1 MSICLIDFSIL
12 VSDNSLDLRD
22 FTLYLI
28 YDTLSVI
35 YGALYYKEAIVCWLN
50 FMINLNDISLILVD
64 CIFGKDKLVIVAS
77 DSSFYCWN
85 SVLYRWN
92 SILYFAHATVSLMK
106 TLVHLG
112 DISLALFNA
121 WEGRHRTLNS
131 SRVALDLLLHKVH
144 LLTLLGQCSF
154 CSCKP
159 TL

>member
-1 MSICLIDFSIL
+1 MSVCLINFSVL

-28 YDTLSVI
+28 YDTLCVI
-35 YGALYYKEAIVCWLN
+35 YGALYYKKAIVCWLN
-50 FMINLNDISLILVD
+50 FMVNFNDISLILVD

-77 DSSFYCWN
+77 DSSFYC
-85 SVLYRWN
+85 WN

-131 SRVALDLLLHKVH
+131 SRVALDFLLHKVH

-154 CSCKP
+154 SSCKP